1 MAHPFRF
8 YEIISKKSEIS
19 SSGIRQLSFAC
30 EDNPEVFCF
39 IWINQSRQLKH
50 IQVLF
55 GESVLE
61 WESDLGIRCGQ
72 TNRVQDP
79 EVKIGIHK
87 GSRSLH
93 LNEDPK
99 LLSQSMEKIK
109 RCVFPEEWNVE
120 VHSIFSKTN

>member
-1 MAHPFRF
+1 MAHPLRF
-8 YEIISKKSEIS
+8 YEISSKKSEIS

-39 IWINQSRQLKH
+39 LWINQGKQLKH
-50 IQVLF
+50 IQFLL

-61 WESDLGIRCGQ
+61 WESDQGIRCSH

-79 EVKIGIHK
+79 ELKIGVHK

-93 LNEDPK
+93 SNDDPK
-99 LLSQSMEKIK
+99 LLSESLEHMK
-109 RCVFPEEWNVE
+109 RCEFPEEWNAQ
-120 VHSIFSKTN
+120 VHSKFYP

>member
-1 MAHPFRF
+1 MAHSFRF

-19 SSGIRQLSFAC
+19 SSGFRQLSFAC

-61 WESDLGIRCGQ
+61 WESDLGIRCSQ

-99 LLSQSMEKIK
+99 LLSQSLEKIK
-109 RCVFPEEWNVE
+109 QCVFPEEWNVE